1 MSKVRII
8 VNALLVISGAFLCA
22 ESGLDSP
29 TSQLDVPI
37 AKKAKKLDRAMLL
50 ELAKA
55 MAELKI
61 ATSEL
66 KEIKAQSAQLRND
79 LPV

>member
-29 TSQLDVPI
+29 MSQLDVPI

-50 ELAKA
+50 
-55 MAELKI
+55 
-61 ATSEL
+61 TCQSNGR
-66 KEIKAQSAQLRND
+66 IKNCDFRIKRNKGAISTTAP